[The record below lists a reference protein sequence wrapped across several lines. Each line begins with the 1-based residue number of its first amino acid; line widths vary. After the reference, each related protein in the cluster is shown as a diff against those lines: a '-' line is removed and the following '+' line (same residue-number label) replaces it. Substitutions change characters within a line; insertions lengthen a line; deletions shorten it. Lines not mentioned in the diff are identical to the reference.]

1 MVSLSRRPFPSR
13 PKLIVDVNILAA
25 PALDIPGVDHV
36 VAVVCGTGTV
46 GRTIRIDKA
55 QTAQSSPGLEGIDGP
70 SKSIGKLRQLPLEDV
85 AVARGWG
92 YL

>member
-1 MVSLSRRPFPSR
+1 
-13 PKLIVDVNILAA
+13 
-25 PALDIPGVDHV
+25 

-46 GRTIRIDKA
+46 GRTIRIDKIQSA
-55 QTAQSSPGLEGIDGP
+55 ESSPSLEGVDKTKGV
-70 SKSIGKLRQLPLEDV
+70 GKLRQLPLEDV